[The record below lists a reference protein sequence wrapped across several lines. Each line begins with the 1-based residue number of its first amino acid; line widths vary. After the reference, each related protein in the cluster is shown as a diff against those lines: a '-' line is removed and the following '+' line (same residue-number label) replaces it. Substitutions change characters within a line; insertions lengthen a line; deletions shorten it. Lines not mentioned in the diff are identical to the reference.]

1 MHVLKS
7 VDLRRSYITRYNNS
21 NRKQTLF
28 QMRNHTVL
36 PATHSF
42 IHKWNEPYLLLTPA
56 AEHHRTLAG
65 THFPVPLR
73 VGGCMA
79 W

>member
-42 IHKWNEPYLLLTPA
+42 IHIWNEPGLPLPPPLPPA
-56 AEHHRTLAG
+56 ADHHRTLSGVLISSPAK
-65 THFPVPLR
+65 L
-73 VGGCMA
+73 GG
-79 W
+79 